1 MSFTYGTYG
10 NREVIY
16 KAIDEMLDTSVIKS
30 SRSPCSFP
38 VVIEDKKDG
47 SKIFCIYL
55 RRYHP
60 LSDYIIA
67 SLCKC

>member
-30 SRSPCSFP
+30 SRSPCSFC
-38 VVIEDKKDG
+38 VVIVDKKDG

-55 RRYHP
+55 RRYHS
-60 LSDYIIA
+60 LSDDIIA
-67 SLCKC
+67 LLGKC

>member
-38 VVIEDKKDG
+38 VAIVDKKDG
-47 SKIFCIYL
+47 SKRFLHIL

-60 LSDYIIA
+60 LSDDIIA
-67 SLCKC
+67 LLGKC